1 MKKISTKELYLVYLY
16 KSSTPILARKKKDFQ
31 CEDIFTKKIY
41 EIERYSSEVA
51 FSSLIGAAPIITNL
65 PYINEEIAH
74 QIIEQKKFVLF
85 DQNIKSKVRYDD
97 KIALLPFVKITGR
110 EFYEFDRYHMPSYTF
125 TYTDVF
131 FYALAKY
138 IDKDHMEDIFTQRL
152 YEAHSFQLSIGECG
166 YLFDYV
172 KEFVPSSPETFEE
185 EAIQLLQEK
194 NKNQGYYMDVE
205 YPQNKVKKLMKF
217 IKK

>member
-16 KSSTPILARKKKDFQ
+16 KISTPILGRKKYTNKY
-31 CEDIFTKKIY
+31 EDIFTKKIY
-41 EIERYSSEVA
+41 KSEMFSSEVS
-51 FSSLIGAAPIITNL
+51 FSSVIGALPIITNL
-65 PYINEEIAH
+65 SYITEEFAH
-74 QIIEQKKFVLF
+74 QIIEQKNFVLF

-97 KIALLPFVKITGR
+97 KIALIPFVKIKGR
-110 EFYEFDRYHMPSYTF
+110 KINGFDRHYLPTSSF
-125 TYTDVF
+125 THTDVF

-138 IDKDHMEDIFTQRL
+138 IDKYYMEDIFTKTI
-152 YEAHSFQLSIGECG
+152 YSNIYHNTNVGECG
-166 YLFDYV
+166 YFFNQV
-172 KEFVPSSPETFEE
+172 KEFLPSSPETFEE